1 MKVRK
6 AVIPAAGLGT
16 RFLPTSKSLPKE
28 LLPVLDVP
36 MIQFGVEEAATAGI
50 EHIILVISQGKEAL
64 ANYFQPD
71 PELESHL
78 AKSGAHALLEKVRRV
93 SSLAHIST
101 VEQKQQLGLGH
112 AVLTAKDQI
121 GDEPFVVLLP
131 DDLIFHTEGATQ
143 QLIQVFERY
152 ESSIVAVEEVPLQAV
167 KSYGVVDSQPV
178 TERLH
183 RVDGLVEKPDP
194 QDAPSNL
201 AIVGRYVFTPEIF
214 RCLERTKPGAIGEIQ
229 LTDGINLLLEE
240 QPVYAYRFEGTRHD
254 GGTPLGL
261 LKASLAVA
269 LTREDTASQVREFIE
284 AAVALLNPHI
294 IGCRWLKGDGCAA
307 PTSG

>member
-183 RVDGLVEKPDP
+183 WVDGLVEKPDP

-269 LTREDTASQVREFIE
+269 LTREDTASQVREFMKQ
-284 AAVALLNPHI
+284 LSPF
-294 IGCRWLKGDGCAA
+294 
-307 PTSG
+307 

>member
-36 MIQFGVEEAATAGI
+36 MIQFGVEEAAAAGI
-50 EHIILVISQGKEAL
+50 EHIILVTSPGKEAL

-78 AKSGAHALLEKVRRV
+78 AKSGAHSLLEKVRRV

-112 AVLTAKDQI
+112 AVLTAKDQV
-121 GDEPFVVLLP
+121 GDEPFVILLP
-131 DDLIFHTEGATQ
+131 DDLIFHPEGATQ
-143 QLIQVFERY
+143 QLVRVFERY

-183 RVDGLVEKPDP
+183 LVKGLVEKPDP

-201 AIVGRYVFTPEIF
+201 AIVGRYVLTPEIF

-261 LKASLAVA
+261 LKASLAVG
-269 LTREDTASQVREFIE
+269 LTREDTASQVREFMKQMS
-284 AAVALLNPHI
+284 PF
-294 IGCRWLKGDGCAA
+294 
-307 PTSG
+307 

>member
-167 KSYGVVDSQPV
+167 KSYGVVDFQPV

-269 LTREDTASQVREFIE
+269 LTREDTASQVREFMKQ
-284 AAVALLNPHI
+284 LSPF
-294 IGCRWLKGDGCAA
+294 
-307 PTSG
+307 

>member
-131 DDLIFHTEGATQ
+131 DDLIFHTERATQ

-152 ESSIVAVEEVPLQAV
+152 ESSIVAV
-167 KSYGVVDSQPV
+167 KSYGVVDSHPV

-269 LTREDTASQVREFIE
+269 LTREDTASQVKEFMKQMS
-284 AAVALLNPHI
+284 PF
-294 IGCRWLKGDGCAA
+294 
-307 PTSG
+307 

>member
-167 KSYGVVDSQPV
+167 KSYGVVDSHPV

-269 LTREDTASQVREFIE
+269 LTREDTASQVREFMKQMS
-284 AAVALLNPHI
+284 PF
-294 IGCRWLKGDGCAA
+294 
-307 PTSG
+307 

>member
-152 ESSIVAVEEVPLQAV
+152 ESSIVAVEEVPLPAV

-269 LTREDTASQVREFIE
+269 LTREDTASQVREFMKQ
-284 AAVALLNPHI
+284 LSPF
-294 IGCRWLKGDGCAA
+294 
-307 PTSG
+307 

>member
-269 LTREDTASQVREFIE
+269 LTREDTASQVREFMKQ
-284 AAVALLNPHI
+284 LSPF
-294 IGCRWLKGDGCAA
+294 
-307 PTSG
+307 